1 MFYGRLLVK
10 WANYI
15 LNMYVHSN
23 QIIIQPPKE
32 NRINTNMLS
41 IFISRCAVLL
51 CLVTQLCPTVC
62 DPMDCSPP
70 GPSIHGD
77 SPGKNTGVGCH
88 VLLQGIFPTQRLN
101 PGLLHC
107 RWILYQLSPG
117 NMVSGYQTGWD
128 HIWSQPLT
136 RVYLWAPVSENY
148 ILRMENGR
156 NISVKQAVSD
166 WLSSIRF

>member
-1 MFYGRLLVK
+1 
-10 WANYI
+10 
-15 LNMYVHSN
+15 MYVHSN

-107 RWILYQLSPG
+107 RQILDLLSHQGSSLESPNRDENNTYIEHSCAG
-117 NMVSGYQTGWD
+117 SILPSFAEITSFY
-128 HIWSQPLT
+128 SQK
-136 RVYLWAPVSENY
+136 
-148 ILRMENGR
+148 I
-156 NISVKQAVSD
+156 
-166 WLSSIRF
+166 F